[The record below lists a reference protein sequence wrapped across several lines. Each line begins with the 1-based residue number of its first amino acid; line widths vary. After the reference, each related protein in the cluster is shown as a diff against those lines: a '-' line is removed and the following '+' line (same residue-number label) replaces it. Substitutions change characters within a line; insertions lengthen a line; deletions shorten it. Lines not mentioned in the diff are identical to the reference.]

1 MRIMKFTLIGI
12 FLLKEGETMDKKD
25 NTRIPMEDWYTG
37 EIISAEKI
45 NTYNTNISNI
55 WIELDNLT
63 DTITNNLSIEST
75 QVKYDNGVYFNL
87 KDFLDYINT
96 KVFELNSKDG
106 DIDEEINAIKT
117 SINEIKLRKIS
128 ASDVSYTKKTYI
140 NVKDFLDYL
149 DAQVDNIN
157 SNISTIKTNVN
168 TNKTNINE
176 NATNIVLNKQA
187 INLVK
192 TTVAQIQE
200 DVATLKSKKIG
211 ADEISYTNGI
221 YLNVKDFLDYL
232 DSTVKKNTESI
243 NVLTNENTTNKQ
255 AIALIKEKITA
266 IEEKEIT
273 ADEIKYENGEY
284 VNAKDF
290 LDYLGT
296 KIDELSENDTISNET
311 INSIKS
317 RLKALEDKQLTASDI
332 KYTKGIYTNIN
343 DYLDYVDIQ
352 LGNIT
357 DNANSLKERIDS
369 IDVLIEN
376 YNTDINELNN
386 KLNDKV
392 DKEEGKGLSENDL
405 TTTRLNQYYLA
416 YQHSQSTHAPYD
428 AEANVQSDW
437 NVTDVN
443 SDAYIKNKPTIPSK
457 VSQLLNDSEY
467 INSSQLDEALANFT
481 LDDYAKLTDIA
492 NKFDDAQ
499 LNEAE
504 TNDTQIA
511 IDFFSGANK
520 ITTVYLPASTGGGGG
535 ATSSYISTTLEEN
548 ILVQTNEDF
557 NLLLDFSS
565 PNLGKGTLKVF
576 INDVDSVSTPIPQ
589 GESTTV
595 ISHTLLTKG
604 TNKMVVYVLDRT
616 GTMSNSLTFY
626 IRYGSTELTSTF
638 DAYSSYD
645 YGSVIRYYF
654 TPTALDTSLALTFYM
669 KIDGVT
675 QEGVSCTSDTRGYFT
690 FPSNLE
696 VGRHYCEAWVQDSNN
711 VKSNILT
718 FNLVIIDDSSL
729 VVASDTS
736 TATVEE
742 GEQLSLDYKVY
753 MKNNSSFIVK
763 TYIDDV
769 LVNTGTCGLEIS
781 YYKTSSLTEGIHT
794 IKLEVWDVTETVS
807 DYVTWTI
814 TVTPSTYEMKTPIT
828 AGAMFIASAK
838 NKSNS
843 NEGKEMWIGTNQDGT
858 EIQATLTNFAFNS
871 ESGWMNDSLIISGN
885 SWVEIPIKPLS
896 NNAKYG
902 FTLDIEFSTKPIG
915 VENAEVLNLWNE
927 EDNCGIKITTEELI
941 IQSKSGNR
949 ADLYF
954 TEEEIVSAIFVI
966 DRDEKMAKIYLNGVM
981 CEAFALSDY
990 EANGVK
996 YLEDFTVNN
1005 NVFLGGYNKNG
1016 WSAIRNIRIYEV
1028 ALATDEIINNFISN
1042 KIIKS
1047 EQREL
1052 VEFQK
1057 GNNLPTVTV
1066 YCDFSGLGKDDKKPC
1081 DIVYNSPDVNKYGES
1096 WSLLGK
1102 TSQLQYQGT
1111 SSMAYPIKNYRLNPR
1126 DSKGKKKIKMFK
1138 DGQPESRFTLKAD
1151 FMSSGHWQNTGLARF
1166 INDNL
1171 YHYNTSDEKSMNPM
1185 KWYSINN
1192 GGEMSDTR
1200 ECINGFPC
1208 RLILVNDGTTP
1219 LLEGQAEPTPGNT
1232 KDMGIFNFNNDKS
1245 NTNTMGLD
1253 NKIFPNCLSFE
1264 VASNSDTSAGAFIPY
1279 IEEYHVGL
1287 PSNLNFRL
1295 YLSELD
1301 FNDGDEITFT
1311 NLTGEVS
1318 KLQFY
1323 YNNTWKVNY
1332 NLANNESKT
1341 IVIGS
1346 DTGNSVV
1353 ISFNGYDKKYDINGK
1368 ILISDESLGA
1378 NEMTKPKSE
1387 LAYLQDSFELRYP
1400 DADDYGADYG
1410 YLGMNVDAYHFR
1422 TELFGGARLTSN
1434 IPVSFFNTD
1443 ELILEDSDFDYNL
1456 FNIYV
1461 DDVIIQTSELPFT
1474 IDVSSAQK
1482 IKFEPYGSTNWTYLQ
1497 INGVKYFADNI
1508 HDRGDDNLYE
1518 PHIKKQFSS
1527 DYGLKRVI
1535 DWVGSATQE
1544 EFVANFEQYFNKQYT
1559 LRYYLI
1565 VILLAMVDNLG

>member
-1 MRIMKFTLIGI
+1 MADICKLNINGVVYDIKDSVVREIVKILQNEGH
-12 FLLKEGETMDKKD
+12 LKSTD
-25 NTRIPMEDWYTG
+25 
-37 EIISAEKI
+37 IIDS
-45 NTYNTNISNI
+45 
-55 WIELDNLT
+55 L
-63 DTITNNLSIEST
+63 EST
-75 QVKYDNGVYFNL
+75 
-87 KDFLDYINT
+87 
-96 KVFELNSKDG
+96 NS
-106 DIDEEINAIKT
+106 T
-117 SINEIKLRKIS
+117 VPLS
-128 ASDVSYTKKTYI
+128 A
-140 NVKDFLDYL
+140 NQGRHL
-149 DAQVDNIN
+149 NIN
-157 SNISTIKTNVN
+157 KID
-168 TNKTNINE
+168 INE
-176 NATNIVLNKQA
+176 NTLIFYANGVNKGSVVLP
-187 INLVK
+187 
-192 TTVAQIQE
+192 IQE
-200 DVATLKSKKIG
+200 NNEGLTSEQITQLSTAYTHSQSSHFSGNYNDLTNKPTIPSEYTLPTASATQLGGVKVG
-211 ADEISYTNGI
+211 AG
-221 YLNVKDFLDYL
+221 L
-232 DSTVKKNTESI
+232 SI
-243 NVLTNENTTNKQ
+243 NNGMLSANGGG
-255 AIALIKEKITA
+255 
-266 IEEKEIT
+266 T
-273 ADEIKYENGEY
+273 ADSVDWSNVQNRPTALSQFTNDSRFITSIPSEY
-284 VNAKDF
+284 ITETELNAKG
-290 LDYLGT
+290 YLT
-296 KIDELSENDTISNET
+296 EHQDIS
-311 INSIKS
+311 S
-317 RLKALEDKQLTASDI
+317 
-332 KYTKGIYTNIN
+332 
-343 DYLDYVDIQ
+343 
-352 LGNIT
+352 
-357 DNANSLKERIDS
+357 
-369 IDVLIEN
+369 
-376 YNTDINELNN
+376 
-386 KLNDKV
+386 KV
-392 DKEEGKGLSENDL
+392 DKVNGKGLSTNDL
-405 TTTRLNQYYLA
+405 TNTLKSNYDTAYTHSQSAHFSGNYNDLTNKPTKLSQFTNDSGFISSIPSEYITETELNAKGYATEDYVTETVNNASMSGGYTHPTTHPASMITGLSTVATSGNYNDLTNKPTIPSKTSQLTNDSGYLTKHQSLDGLATKSYVDTSVANIVNSAPETLDTLNELA
-416 YQHSQSTHAPYD
+416 TALGNDPNFATTVSNQIGNKVDKVNGKGLSTNDLTNTLKSNYDTAYTHSQSTHAPSN
-428 AEANVQSDW
+428 AEANVQADW
-437 NVTDVN
+437 NVTDIN
-443 SDAYIKNKPTIPSK
+443 SDAYIKNKPNNLATTNYVDTKVANLVDSAPETLDTLKELSTALGDDPNFATTIATQIGSKVDKVDGKGLSTNDLTDDLKANYDTAYSHSQSAHFSGNYNDLTNKPTIPSKTSELENDSGYITINEVPEGHNHDNKDILDTITQEKIDGWENGANIDFSKYALKTELPTK

-520 ITTVYLPASTGGGGG
+520 ITTVYLPASTGGGGT
-535 ATSSYISTTLEEN
+535 TSSYISTTLEEN

-654 TPTALDTSLALTFYM
+654 TPTALDTSLALTFYI
-669 KIDGVT
+669 KIDGAT

-1028 ALATDEIINNFISN
+1028 ALATDEIINNFIANEIN
-1042 KIIKS
+1042 KSK
-1047 EQREL
+1047 QREL

-1057 GNNLPTVTV
+1057 GNELPTVTV

-1151 FMSSGHWQNTGLARF
+1151 FMSKNIA
-1166 INDNL
+1166 
-1171 YHYNTSDEKSMNPM
+1171 PM
-1185 KWYSINN
+1185 
-1192 GGEMSDTR
+1192 
-1200 ECINGFPC
+1200 F
-1208 RLILVNDGTTP
+1208 
-1219 LLEGQAEPTPGNT
+1219 
-1232 KDMGIFNFNNDKS
+1232 
-1245 NTNTMGLD
+1245 
-1253 NKIFPNCLSFE
+1253 
-1264 VASNSDTSAGAFIPY
+1264 
-1279 IEEYHVGL
+1279 
-1287 PSNLNFRL
+1287 
-1295 YLSELD
+1295 
-1301 FNDGDEITFT
+1301 
-1311 NLTGEVS
+1311 
-1318 KLQFY
+1318 
-1323 YNNTWKVNY
+1323 
-1332 NLANNESKT
+1332 
-1341 IVIGS
+1341 
-1346 DTGNSVV
+1346 
-1353 ISFNGYDKKYDINGK
+1353 
-1368 ILISDESLGA
+1368 
-1378 NEMTKPKSE
+1378 
-1387 LAYLQDSFELRYP
+1387 
-1400 DADDYGADYG
+1400 
-1410 YLGMNVDAYHFR
+1410 
-1422 TELFGGARLTSN
+1422 
-1434 IPVSFFNTD
+1434 
-1443 ELILEDSDFDYNL
+1443 
-1456 FNIYV
+1456 
-1461 DDVIIQTSELPFT
+1461 
-1474 IDVSSAQK
+1474 
-1482 IKFEPYGSTNWTYLQ
+1482 
-1497 INGVKYFADNI
+1497 
-1508 HDRGDDNLYE
+1508 
-1518 PHIKKQFSS
+1518 
-1527 DYGLKRVI
+1527 
-1535 DWVGSATQE
+1535 
-1544 EFVANFEQYFNKQYT
+1544 
-1559 LRYYLI
+1559 
-1565 VILLAMVDNLG
+1565 

>member
-1 MRIMKFTLIGI
+1 MPDGT
-12 FLLKEGETMDKKD
+12 
-25 NTRIPMEDWYTG
+25 NNRIPMEDWVTG
-37 EIISAEKI
+37 EYIIASKM

-55 WIELDNLT
+55 WLELDGVKSDIENVNSS
-63 DTITNNLSIEST
+63 ITEIDIQAT
-75 QVKYDNGVYFNL
+75 QVKYDNGIYFNVGDFLDYLTQQIPLLRGQDEDLNLAIDNINTQINELKNRKISSSEIEYTKKTYVNL
-87 KDFLDYINT
+87 KDFLDYLDVQIDTINT
-96 KVFELNSKDG
+96 DMSTMKTDINTSKS
-106 DIDEEINAIKT
+106 DINTLSTDVSVNKSAIKLLKST
-117 SINEIKLRKIS
+117 VEQIQTDMSDLQINEIS
-128 ASDVSYTKKTYI
+128 AEK
-140 NVKDFLDYL
+140 VK
-149 DAQVDNIN
+149 
-157 SNISTIKTNVN
+157 
-168 TNKTNINE
+168 
-176 NATNIVLNKQA
+176 
-187 INLVK
+187 
-192 TTVAQIQE
+192 
-200 DVATLKSKKIG
+200 
-211 ADEISYTNGI
+211 YTNGI
-221 YLNVKDFLDYL
+221 YLNVKDFLDYVGTTL
-232 DSTVKKNTESI
+232 GKNTENIS
-243 NVLTNENTTNKQ
+243 VLTNENTTNKQ
-255 AIALIKEKITA
+255 SIATIKEKLTA
-266 IEEKEIT
+266 LEEKEIS
-273 ADEIKYENGEY
+273 ADEIKYTNGIY
-284 VNAKDF
+284 LNVKDF
-290 LDYLGT
+290 LDYVGT
-296 KIDELSENDTISNET
+296 
-311 INSIKS
+311 
-317 RLKALEDKQLTASDI
+317 
-332 KYTKGIYTNIN
+332 
-343 DYLDYVDIQ
+343 V
-352 LGNIT
+352 LGN
-357 DNANSLKERIDS
+357 
-369 IDVLIEN
+369 
-376 YNTDINELNN
+376 
-386 KLNDKV
+386 KV
-392 DKEEGKGLSENDL
+392 DKVEGKGLSTNDL
-405 TTTRLNQYYLA
+405 TDELKGNYDSA
-416 YQHSQSTHAPYD
+416 YEHSQSTHAPSN
-428 AEANVQSDW
+428 AEANVQADW
-437 NVTDVN
+437 NVTDIN
-443 SDAYIKNKPTIPSK
+443 SDAYIKNKPNNLATTNYVDTKVANLVDSAPETLDTLKELSTALGDDPNFATTIATQIGSKVDKVDGKGLSTNDLTDDLKANYDTAYSHSQSAHFSGNYNDLTNKPTIPSKTSELENDSGYITINEVPEGHNHDNKDILDTITQEKIDGWENGANIDFSKYALKTELPTK

-520 ITTVYLPASTGGGGG
+520 ITTVYLPASTGGGGT
-535 ATSSYISTTLEEN
+535 TSSYISTTLEEN

-654 TPTALDTSLALTFYM
+654 TPTALDTSLALTFYI
-669 KIDGVT
+669 KIDGAT

-1028 ALATDEIINNFISN
+1028 ALATDEIINNFIANEIN
-1042 KIIKS
+1042 KSK
-1047 EQREL
+1047 QREL

-1057 GNNLPTVTV
+1057 GNELPTVTV

-1151 FMSSGHWQNTGLARF
+1151 FMSKNIA
-1166 INDNL
+1166 
-1171 YHYNTSDEKSMNPM
+1171 PM
-1185 KWYSINN
+1185 
-1192 GGEMSDTR
+1192 
-1200 ECINGFPC
+1200 F
-1208 RLILVNDGTTP
+1208 
-1219 LLEGQAEPTPGNT
+1219 
-1232 KDMGIFNFNNDKS
+1232 
-1245 NTNTMGLD
+1245 
-1253 NKIFPNCLSFE
+1253 
-1264 VASNSDTSAGAFIPY
+1264 
-1279 IEEYHVGL
+1279 
-1287 PSNLNFRL
+1287 
-1295 YLSELD
+1295 
-1301 FNDGDEITFT
+1301 
-1311 NLTGEVS
+1311 
-1318 KLQFY
+1318 
-1323 YNNTWKVNY
+1323 
-1332 NLANNESKT
+1332 
-1341 IVIGS
+1341 
-1346 DTGNSVV
+1346 
-1353 ISFNGYDKKYDINGK
+1353 
-1368 ILISDESLGA
+1368 
-1378 NEMTKPKSE
+1378 
-1387 LAYLQDSFELRYP
+1387 
-1400 DADDYGADYG
+1400 
-1410 YLGMNVDAYHFR
+1410 
-1422 TELFGGARLTSN
+1422 
-1434 IPVSFFNTD
+1434 
-1443 ELILEDSDFDYNL
+1443 
-1456 FNIYV
+1456 
-1461 DDVIIQTSELPFT
+1461 
-1474 IDVSSAQK
+1474 
-1482 IKFEPYGSTNWTYLQ
+1482 
-1497 INGVKYFADNI
+1497 
-1508 HDRGDDNLYE
+1508 
-1518 PHIKKQFSS
+1518 
-1527 DYGLKRVI
+1527 
-1535 DWVGSATQE
+1535 
-1544 EFVANFEQYFNKQYT
+1544 
-1559 LRYYLI
+1559 
-1565 VILLAMVDNLG
+1565 